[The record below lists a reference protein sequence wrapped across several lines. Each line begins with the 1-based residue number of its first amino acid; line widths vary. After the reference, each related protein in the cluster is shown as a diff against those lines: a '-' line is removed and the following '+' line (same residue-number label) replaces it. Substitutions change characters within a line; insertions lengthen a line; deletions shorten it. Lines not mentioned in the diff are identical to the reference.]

1 MADYDI
7 RALEIHSY
15 YAWDFDW
22 IEKCMDFMEQEGFNA
37 LVLHRN
43 DFIDLIIYP
52 GKYFGC
58 SENKKYRNI
67 FERYADCFRSLY
79 KYTPTRRSSPYQR
92 RAFLK
97 RVIER
102 AKYKGFKIFIEN
114 KELYFPDIILE
125 FFPNLAAKDGNTISW
140 SLEEITRDSDLALE
154 IGASILVLH
163 PGYLLPSSV
172 PSSSEK
178 RIALLRGKDLEP
190 YIADPGS
197 SICTW
202 DYPESRLYRSAFE
215 RMWKNLH
222 SISSRLEEKGII
234 LAAEN
239 LNPRAGYMLILPDEM
254 LELARLEHIHFCL
267 DIGHMWITSILFH
280 FDYLKAVRDIL
291 DTGKVITSHIHS
303 NPSRPGL
310 YRDTH
315 ESVYKYGL
323 PYKEVLGMLNEA
335 GCNMMLE
342 TVEEPEKNLEIL
354 FN

>member
-1 MADYDI
+1 MKKGISLVGIKERQELEGIIDAYPDAYFELSYAMSQDFLEENRDI
-7 RALEIHSY
+7 LMGRTASIHS
-15 YAWDFDW
+15 
-22 IEKCMDFMEQEGFNA
+22 
-37 LVLHRN
+37 LS
-43 DFIDLIIYP
+43 P
-52 GKYFGC
+52 
-58 SENKKYRNI
+58 
-67 FERYADCFRSLY
+67 
-79 KYTPTRRSSPYQR
+79 RR
-92 RAFLK
+92 
-97 RVIER
+97 
-102 AKYKGFKIFIEN
+102 
-114 KELYFPDIILE
+114 E